1 MWSCSLSRPHKR
13 LKERMRLQRVE
24 CVLQLRR
31 FSAFIVR
38 VGTNTVGWMVWVPSC
53 LFWNDERIKLANGPG
68 NYRNL
73 IDRIDLNSLVQYAI
87 QKVCLFRTDTFNQR
101 IETLS
106 SPRISSVLLIRHA
119 C

>member
-1 MWSCSLSRPHKR
+1 
-13 LKERMRLQRVE
+13 MRLQRVE

-53 LFWNDERIKLANGPG
+53 LFWNDERIKFANGPG

-87 QKVCLFRTDTFNQR
+87 QKVCLVRAHSFNER
-101 IETLS
+101 IEALS
-106 SPRISSVLLIRHA
+106 STRKTSVLLIGHSY
-119 C
+119 